1 MSPCGYLWES
11 WKVFVGHHRSHS
23 ARVSEVMLCA
33 MRDCSF
39 CRKRKV
45 LTNKE
50 SQKKCLKYENRLPKA
65 SVFVICS
72 LLNII
77 SCNYCKP
84 CKTASGE
91 FRHICD
97 IYIIMIIKHPSGYT
111 HDNAVLLS
119 YVSISF
125 LIYIFSVT
133 CDVLLKIPNLFSC
146 TSFKFLLLGRDC
158 YFFSLTLGHS
168 NYLFIFT

>member
-1 MSPCGYLWES
+1 MWIFVRVLKGVCGSSQES
-11 WKVFVGHHRSHS
+11 FSEGVRSNAVCCERLLILQKKKS
-23 ARVSEVMLCA
+23 
-33 MRDCSF
+33 
-39 CRKRKV
+39 
-45 LTNKE
+45 TNKE

-97 IYIIMIIKHPSGYT
+97 TYIIMIIKHPSGYT
-111 HDNAVLLS
+111 HDNVVLLS

-125 LIYIFSVT
+125 LIYIFSAT